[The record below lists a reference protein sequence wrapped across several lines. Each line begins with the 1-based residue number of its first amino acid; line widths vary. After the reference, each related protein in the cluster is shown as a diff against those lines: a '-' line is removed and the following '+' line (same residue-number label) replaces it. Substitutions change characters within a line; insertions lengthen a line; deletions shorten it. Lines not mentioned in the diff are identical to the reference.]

1 MDRTALT
8 AQFNFGLLGFAF
20 LLNRDVALSVW
31 LFFLLAN
38 VERGVF
44 AFFEIRSEET
54 LSRFANLAGPYLAH
68 QAMGAMI
75 VLVLSGLRAGRGH
88 LRQVVSK
95 ACGRGGGPGSRLAG
109 IAGFP
114 EEPVGK
120 GDAESRQEPGG
131 LSGKGAGNHLFS
143 GPGRSGTP
151 GPGTCLTLFRG
162 EAYNQPAFP
171 SCLLPPQRARAHIRP
186 TQKRK
191 ANRMAKQF
199 SVRAVR
205 CDHRASDEEVY
216 QALARAT
223 SPLTRSW
230 QKLEKAGRIAL
241 KFNMMHTRVEH
252 FEGRRREL
260 VDDAVARA
268 VLRLL
273 RERTSADLV
282 ASDTH
287 GYDADGKRTDG
298 LNYLELLQE
307 FGVEY
312 DESTLAPFA
321 EYDVPGGG
329 FMFDRYTLSS
339 CWRDADEVVSVA
351 KMKNHGFMGVTLC
364 MKNLFGITPTIPPEG
379 RVRTYFHHAIRLSYV
394 LPDLGR
400 ITDPALN
407 VIDATTGQWG
417 CEWGGGR
424 PRRQRPGGRRPDR
437 RHRCR
442 RRPPDGARPRDR
454 TGRRRR
460 SAATATT
467 CWWRPREASAPSTST
482 PSISRARWRR
492 R

>member
-1 MDRTALT
+1 
-8 AQFNFGLLGFAF
+8 
-20 LLNRDVALSVW
+20 
-31 LFFLLAN
+31 
-38 VERGVF
+38 
-44 AFFEIRSEET
+44 
-54 LSRFANLAGPYLAH
+54 
-68 QAMGAMI
+68 
-75 VLVLSGLRAGRGH
+75 
-88 LRQVVSK
+88 
-95 ACGRGGGPGSRLAG
+95 
-109 IAGFP
+109 
-114 EEPVGK
+114 
-120 GDAESRQEPGG
+120 
-131 LSGKGAGNHLFS
+131 
-143 GPGRSGTP
+143 
-151 GPGTCLTLFRG
+151 
-162 EAYNQPAFP
+162 
-171 SCLLPPQRARAHIRP
+171 
-186 TQKRK
+186 
-191 ANRMAKQF
+191 MAKQF

-223 SPLTRSW
+223 APLGRSW
-230 QKLEKAGRIAL
+230 EKLEKAGRIAL
-241 KFNMMHTRVEH
+241 KFNMMHTDVEH

-287 GYDADGKRTDG
+287 GYDAEGKRTDG

-321 EYDVPGGG
+321 EYEVPGGG

-394 LPDLGR
+394 LPDLAR

-407 VIDATTGQWG
+407 IVDATTGQWG
-417 CEWGGGR
+417 CEWGGEGR
-424 PRRQRPGGRRPDR
+424 VGNALVAGDQIVATDAVGAHLMGHDPKSDWPTPPFRRDRNHLLVAAQGGFGTVDLDAIDLESEVEAPLNEFDSIEQESPRAYGLGAQQRLRAGPVLPRPHEGDDGPLRRGVHLFAGRRGQVERAGPGPHRQPPQLRRLQARQRPVPQES
-437 RHRCR
+437 
-442 RRPPDGARPRDR
+442 
-454 TGRRRR
+454 R
-460 SAATATT
+460 SG
-467 CWWRPREASAPSTST
+467 
-482 PSISRARWRR
+482 RARGRAVR
-492 R
+492 GV